1 LVAISISKSFS
12 EKTFVIFLYIYVNI
26 NISIKKMKILLVGEF
41 SRLHNSLKE
50 GLTALKQEVSILGT
64 GDDFKEFPV
73 DYSIAPNFILSS
85 IVLKFINKVFFKLF
99 KSDLQLLEKGI
110 RFYFLLPK
118 LKNYDVVQLINSD
131 AIETYPF
138 ASRYLLN
145 KLFNQN
151 QKVSLLICGEDT
163 PIIAYLLKKEMK
175 YSILNPL
182 FANQNLKKSYNYSL
196 KYVQPNYR
204 KTFDFIKEKSSSI
217 ITSDL
222 DYKIPMEKMK
232 YNSQFIPNPIN
243 TDKISFEPLEIG
255 DKIIIFLGI
264 NESSAVKKGSDYF
277 EKALEIIN
285 QKYPTRVETIITR
298 SIPYKQYI
306 EAYNKA
312 HILLDQIYSYDQGYN
327 ALEAMAKGKV
337 VFTGAENEFYKEYN
351 LTEKV
356 AINALPDVN
365 YLVDELSYLIE
376 NQKEIISIGKR
387 ARTFVEK
394 EHQYIKITE
403 KYLEAWNK

>member
-1 LVAISISKSFS
+1 
-12 EKTFVIFLYIYVNI
+12 
-26 NISIKKMKILLVGEF
+26 MKILLVGEF

-50 GLTALKQEVSILGT
+50 GLLSLNHKVSILGT

-73 DYSIAPNFILSS
+73 DYSITPKFILSS
-85 IVLKFINKVFFKLF
+85 SLLMFINKVFFKLF

-110 RFYFLLPK
+110 RFYLLLPK

-138 ASRYLLN
+138 ASRYLLK

-151 QKVSLLICGEDT
+151 KKISLLICGEET
-163 PIIAYLLKKEMK
+163 PIIEYLLKNEMK

-182 FANQNLKKSYNYSL
+182 IADPNLKKNYNYSL

-204 KTFDFIKEKSSSI
+204 KTFDFVTKKSSSI

-222 DYKIPMEKMK
+222 DYKIPMKKMG

-243 TDKISFEPLEIG
+243 TDKIRFEPLEITA
-255 DKIIIFLGI
+255 KIIIFLGI
-264 NESSAVKKGSDYF
+264 NDSSFVKKGSVFF
-277 EKALEIIN
+277 EKAIEIIKE
-285 QKYPTRVETIITR
+285 KYPNQVETIVTR
-298 SIPYKQYI
+298 SIPYQQYI
-306 EAYNKA
+306 EAYDKA

-337 VFTGAENEFYKEYN
+337 VFTGAENEFYKQYN

-356 AINALPDVN
+356 AVNALPNVD
-365 YLVDELSYLIE
+365 YLVQELSFLIE
-376 NQKEIISIGKR
+376 NPDELIAIGKR

-394 EHQYIKITE
+394 EHHYLKITE
-403 KYLEAWNK
+403 KYLETWNN